1 MKVSFD
7 SASSTY
13 NTETCDSFSIS
24 LPADSISLFI
34 TSSYPWNDVGSPSNN
49 ILITSS
55 SNLPTLSSVTT
66 KTLNDLGT
74 IATAMNYNSCSTS
87 SVQPAIVT
95 IVPSTAA
102 NQNYDLSSVGVS
114 KFYTVPGFSLNPST
128 STGVIS
134 YTDAAP
140 VSGVTFHP
148 STRTFDWSALANTGT
163 YTLSMQGSLAGS
175 TSVKI
180 SFTLT
185 II

>member
-1 MKVSFD
+1 
-7 SASSTY
+7 
-13 NTETCDSFSIS
+13 
-24 LPADSISLFI
+24 
-34 TSSYPWNDVGSPSNN
+34 
-49 ILITSS
+49 
-55 SNLPTLSSVTT
+55 
-66 KTLNDLGT
+66 
-74 IATAMNYNSCSTS
+74 MNYNSCSMS
-87 SVQPAIVT
+87 SVPAT

-114 KFYTVPGFSLNPST
+114 KFYEVPGFSLNPST

-140 VSGVTFHP
+140 VSGVTFNP
-148 STRTFDWSALANTGT
+148 STRTFDWSALANTGN

-175 TSVKI
+175 TSVQI